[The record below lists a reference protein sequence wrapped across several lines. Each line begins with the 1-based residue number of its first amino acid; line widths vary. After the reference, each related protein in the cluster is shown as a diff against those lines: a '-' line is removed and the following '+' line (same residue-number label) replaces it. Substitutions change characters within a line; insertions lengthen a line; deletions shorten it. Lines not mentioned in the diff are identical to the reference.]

1 MNSHLNM
8 ILSSPYF
15 SSCMLILFS
24 VLISVKFVFFLESLR
39 YKVIAQEGR
48 IKELEVAVK
57 QLTEQK
63 EKCDRHRKREGKF
76 LESVINKCKGDNVP
90 LTDRSCDDF
99 CRRHKVMEDMISL
112 VSLSLY
118 FLFYSHLG

>member
-1 MNSHLNM
+1 
-8 ILSSPYF
+8 
-15 SSCMLILFS
+15 MLLMFS

-63 EKCDRHRKREGKF
+63 EKCERHRKREGKF

-90 LTDRSCDDF
+90 LTDTSCDGF
-99 CRRHKVMEDMISL
+99 CKRHKVMKDIISL
-112 VSLSLY
+112 VPWVYY
-118 FLFYSHLG
+118 FSFVYI

>member
-1 MNSHLNM
+1 
-8 ILSSPYF
+8 
-15 SSCMLILFS
+15 MLILFS

-112 VSLSLY
+112 VPLSLY
-118 FLFYSHLG
+118 FLFC